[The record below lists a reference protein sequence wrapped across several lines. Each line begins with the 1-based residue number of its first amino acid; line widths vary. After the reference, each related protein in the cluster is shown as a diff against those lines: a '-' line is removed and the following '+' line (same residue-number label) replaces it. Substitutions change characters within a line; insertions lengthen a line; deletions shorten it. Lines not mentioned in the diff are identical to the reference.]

1 MSLITVKDM
10 QVVLASDTD
19 LDTVVSI
26 YEDAAQWLLDRG
38 IAQWP
43 VVVPRELLAQRIARG
58 ETFLARYE
66 HHAIATMSIQE
77 EDRLVW
83 GDMPPDA
90 LYLHGLAVRRAF
102 TGRRVGVALLRWA
115 EQHAALQGKTYLR
128 LDCMG
133 DNLRLVQY
141 YKDAGFTNLR
151 TVSVR
156 DSSCALFER
165 LIVSPS
171 C

>member
-1 MSLITVKDM
+1 MSLIRVKDM
-10 QVVLASDTD
+10 QVLLATDAD
-19 LDTVVSI
+19 LDTVASI
-26 YEDAAQWLLDRG
+26 YEDAAQWLLARG
-38 IAQWP
+38 IAQWLA
-43 VVVPRELLAQRIARG
+43 VVPRELLAQRIARG

-66 HHAIATMSIQE
+66 QHAIATMSIQE
-77 EDRLVW
+77 EDRVVW
-83 GDMPPDA
+83 GAVPPDA

-133 DNLRLVQY
+133 DNPRLIQY
-141 YKDAGFTNLR
+141 YKDAGFTYLR
-151 TVSVR
+151 TVPVR
-156 DSSCALFER
+156 ESLCALFER
-165 LIVSPS
+165 VLVSPS